1 MPSFKAYVEID
12 VEVDYDLDEHGIAV
26 NSVLLG
32 TIDLTDHLIHE
43 EIQQIQQIEQQIR
56 DHEIAQYIAQYKALE
71 AAQADRADD
80 IRKYGRDG

>member
-12 VEVDYDLDEHGIAV
+12 VEVDYDLDEHDIAV

-32 TIDLTDHLIHE
+32 PIDLTDHLTHE
-43 EIQQIQQIEQQIR
+43 EIQQIEEQIR
-56 DHEIAQYIAQYKALE
+56 DHEIAQYKALE
-71 AAQADRADD
+71 VAQADRADD

>member
-32 TIDLTDHLIHE
+32 PIDLTDHLTHE
-43 EIQQIQQIEQQIR
+43 EIQQIEEQIR